1 MHKNKKSIIN
11 IKATIIDIIVAL
23 IIFIIIS
30 AVTYLCINKK
40 LNMAISLVNK
50 ISIDTTNK
58 KVEPI
63 QMDHI
68 NQKLK
73 NYPEYGTKYATIKID
88 SAGIELPLYYGD
100 SLSLLRNGAGQS
112 SGGYFPGEGGSILCM
127 AHNSKGMFRTLPQVK
142 KGDKIKITTSY
153 GEFTYTVYNTK
164 VVKDTALEELPIQ
177 KEEEKLM
184 VYTCY
189 PVDTIGHK
197 SHRFVVYANKD

>member
-1 MHKNKKSIIN
+1 MQNKKYMIN
-11 IKATIIDIIVAL
+11 IKATIKDIIVAL
-23 IIFIIIS
+23 IFVIIGTSII
-30 AVTYLCINKK
+30 YLCFSKK

-58 KVEPI
+58 KVEQI
-63 QMDHI
+63 QIDDI

-73 NYPEYGTKYATIKID
+73 NYPEYGTKYANIKIESVNID
-88 SAGIELPLYYGD
+88 LPLYYGD
-100 SLSLLRNGAGQS
+100 TLSLLRNGAGQS
-112 SGGYFPGEGGSILCM
+112 SGGYFPGEGGSIVCM

-142 KGDKIKITTSY
+142 KGDKIKINTSY
-153 GEFTYTVYNTK
+153 GEFTYTIYDIK
-164 VVKDTALEELPIQ
+164 VVKDTDLDALPIQ

-197 SHRFVVYANKD
+197 SHRFVVYANKY

>member
-1 MHKNKKSIIN
+1 MQNKKCMIN
-11 IKATIIDIIVAL
+11 IKATIKDIIVAL
-23 IIFIIIS
+23 IFVIIGTSII
-30 AVTYLCINKK
+30 YLCFSKK

-58 KVEPI
+58 KVEQI
-63 QMDHI
+63 QMDDI

-73 NYPEYGTKYATIKID
+73 NYPEYGTKYANIKIESVNID
-88 SAGIELPLYYGD
+88 LPLYYGD
-100 SLSLLRNGAGQS
+100 TLSLLRNGAGQS
-112 SGGYFPGEGGSILCM
+112 SSGYFPGEGGSILCM

-142 KGDKIKITTSY
+142 KGDKIKINTSY
-153 GEFTYTVYNTK
+153 GEFTYTIYDTK
-164 VVKDTALEELPIQ
+164 VVKDTDLDALPIQ

>member
-1 MHKNKKSIIN
+1 MQNKKCMIN
-11 IKATIIDIIVAL
+11 IKATIKDIIVAL
-23 IIFIIIS
+23 IFVIIGTSII
-30 AVTYLCINKK
+30 YLCFSKK

-58 KVEPI
+58 KVEQI
-63 QMDHI
+63 QMDDI

-73 NYPEYGTKYATIKID
+73 NYPEYGTKYANIKIESVNID
-88 SAGIELPLYYGD
+88 LPLYYGD
-100 SLSLLRNGAGQS
+100 TLSLLRNGAGQS

-142 KGDKIKITTSY
+142 KGDKIKINTSY
-153 GEFTYTVYNTK
+153 GEFTYTIYDTK
-164 VVKDTALEELPIQ
+164 VVKDTDLDALPIQ